1 MEIFHIIIIGI
12 VSCLAM
18 DMWQRLLKLLYDIN
32 PSDWGVVGRW
42 FVLVVFR
49 GKIYNPTID
58 EEVPIK
64 NELMI
69 GWIVHYSVA
78 ILYSVFFF
86 ILLKYEICVASLMN
100 GIIFGLI
107 SVIIPWFFF
116 MPVLGKGFLGIKTPS
131 PFLACSLAV
140 GSHIAI
146 GASIGGF
153 YQIFGY

>member
-1 MEIFHIIIIGI
+1 MEIFHVVIIGI
-12 VSCLAM
+12 ASCVVM
-18 DMWQRLLKLLYDIN
+18 DVWQRLLKLLYSIN
-32 PSDWGVVGRW
+32 PSDWSVVGRW
-42 FVLVVFR
+42 FVLVVSDR
-49 GKIYNPTID
+49 QIYNPTID
-58 EEVPIK
+58 QVAPIK

-78 ILYSVFFF
+78 IFYSIFFY
-86 ILLKYEICVASLMN
+86 ILLAYGICSASLIN

-107 SVIIPWFFF
+107 SVVVPWFFF
-116 MPVLGKGFLGIKTPS
+116 MPVLGKGFLGMKTPS
-131 PFLACSLAV
+131 PLMACSLAV

>member
-12 VSCLAM
+12 VSCVVM
-18 DMWQRLLKLLYDIN
+18 DLWQKLLKLLYSIN
-32 PSDWGVVGRW
+32 PSDWSVVGRW
-42 FVLVVFR
+42 FVLVVSDR
-49 GKIYNPTID
+49 QIYNPTID
-58 EEVPIK
+58 QVAPIK

-78 ILYSVFFF
+78 ILYSIFFY
-86 ILLKYEICVASLMN
+86 ILLEYGICSASFTN

-107 SVIIPWFFF
+107 SVVVPWFFF
-116 MPVLGKGFLGIKTPS
+116 MPVLGKGFLGMKAPS
-131 PFLACSLAV
+131 PIMACSLAV

>member
-1 MEIFHIIIIGI
+1 MEIFHIVIIGI

-42 FVLVVFR
+42 FVLVVSR
-49 GKIYNPTID
+49 GKIYNPNID

-86 ILLKYEICVASLMN
+86 ILLKYEICGASLMN

-116 MPVLGKGFLGIKTPS
+116 MPVLGKGFLGMKTPS
-131 PFLACSLAV
+131 PLMACSLAV

-146 GASIGGF
+146 GAPICGF
-153 YQIFGY
+153 YQIFG

>member
-1 MEIFHIIIIGI
+1 MEIFHVVIIGI
-12 VSCLAM
+12 ASCVVM
-18 DMWQRLLKLLYDIN
+18 DVWQRLLKLLYSIN
-32 PSDWGVVGRW
+32 PSDWSVVGRW
-42 FVLVVFR
+42 FVLVVSDR
-49 GKIYNPTID
+49 RIYNPTID
-58 EEVPIK
+58 QVAPIK

-78 ILYSVFFF
+78 ILYSIFFY
-86 ILLKYEICVASLMN
+86 ILLEYGICTASLIN

-107 SVIIPWFFF
+107 SVVVPWFFF
-116 MPVLGKGFLGIKTPS
+116 MPVLGKGFLGMKTPS
-131 PFLACSLAV
+131 PLMACSLAV

>member
-1 MEIFHIIIIGI
+1 MEIFHIVIIGI

-78 ILYSVFFF
+78 ILYSIFFY
-86 ILLKYEICVASLMN
+86 ILLEYGICTASLIN

-107 SVIIPWFFF
+107 SVVVPWFFF
-116 MPVLGKGFLGIKTPS
+116 MPVLGKGFLGMKTPS
-131 PFLACSLAV
+131 PLMACSLAV

-146 GASIGGF
+146 GASIGCF

>member
-86 ILLKYEICVASLMN
+86 ILLKYEICGASLMN

>member
-1 MEIFHIIIIGI
+1 MEIFHVVIIGI
-12 VSCLAM
+12 ASCVVM
-18 DMWQRLLKLLYDIN
+18 DVWQRLLKLLYSIN
-32 PSDWGVVGRW
+32 PSDWSVVGRW
-42 FVLVVFR
+42 FVLVVLER
-49 GKIYNPTID
+49 QIYNPTID
-58 EEVPIK
+58 QVAPIK

-78 ILYSVFFF
+78 ILYSIFFY
-86 ILLKYEICVASLMN
+86 ILLEYGICTASLIN

-107 SVIIPWFFF
+107 SVVVPWFFF
-116 MPVLGKGFLGIKTPS
+116 MPVLGKGFLGMKTPS
-131 PFLACSLAV
+131 PLMACSLAV

>member
-1 MEIFHIIIIGI
+1 MEIFHIVIIGI

-42 FVLVVFR
+42 FVLVVSR
-49 GKIYNPTID
+49 RKIYNPTID

-86 ILLKYEICVASLMN
+86 ILLKYEICGASLMN

-116 MPVLGKGFLGIKTPS
+116 MPVLGKGFFGIKTPS
-131 PFLACSLAV
+131 PFMACSLAV

-146 GASIGGF
+146 GAPIGGF

>member
-1 MEIFHIIIIGI
+1 MEIFHIVIIGI

-42 FVLVVFR
+42 FLLVVSR

-58 EEVPIK
+58 EETPIK

-86 ILLKYEICVASLMN
+86 ILLVFLEDGSNPFYIAKRIGLKGKEFN
-100 GIIFGLI
+100 IIKII
-107 SVIIPWFFF
+107 S
-116 MPVLGKGFLGIKTPS
+116 
-131 PFLACSLAV
+131 
-140 GSHIAI
+140 
-146 GASIGGF
+146 
-153 YQIFGY
+153 

>member
-1 MEIFHIIIIGI
+1 MEIFHVVIIGI
-12 VSCLAM
+12 ASCVVM
-18 DMWQRLLKLLYDIN
+18 DVWQRLLKLLYSIN
-32 PSDWGVVGRW
+32 PSDWSVVGRW
-42 FVLVVFR
+42 FVLVVSDR
-49 GKIYNPTID
+49 QIYNPTID
-58 EEVPIK
+58 QVAPIK

-78 ILYSVFFF
+78 ILYSIFFY
-86 ILLKYEICVASLMN
+86 ILLEYGICTASLIN

-107 SVIIPWFFF
+107 SVVVPWFFF
-116 MPVLGKGFLGIKTPS
+116 MPVLGKGFLGMKTPS
-131 PFLACSLAV
+131 PLMACSLAV

>member
-1 MEIFHIIIIGI
+1 MEIFHIVIIGI

-42 FVLVVFR
+42 FVLVVSR

-58 EEVPIK
+58 KEVPIK

-86 ILLKYEICVASLMN
+86 ILLKYEICGASLMN

-131 PFLACSLAV
+131 PFMACSLAV

>member
-1 MEIFHIIIIGI
+1 MEIFHIVIIGI
-12 VSCLAM
+12 VSCVVM
-18 DMWQRLLKLLYDIN
+18 DLWQRLLKLLYSIN
-32 PSDWGVVGRW
+32 PSDWSVVGRW
-42 FVLVVFR
+42 FVLVVSDR
-49 GKIYNPTID
+49 QIYNPTID
-58 EEVPIK
+58 QVVPIK

-78 ILYSVFFF
+78 IVYSIFFY
-86 ILLKYEICVASLMN
+86 ILLEYGICTASLID

-107 SVIIPWFFF
+107 SVVVPWFFF
-116 MPVLGKGFLGIKTPS
+116 MPVLGKGFLGMKTPS
-131 PFLACSLAV
+131 PLIACSLAV

>member
-1 MEIFHIIIIGI
+1 MEIFHIVIIGI

-49 GKIYNPTID
+49 RKIYNPTID

-86 ILLKYEICVASLMN
+86 ILLKYEICGASLMN

>member
-1 MEIFHIIIIGI
+1 MEIFHIVIIGI
-12 VSCLAM
+12 VSCVVM
-18 DMWQRLLKLLYDIN
+18 DLWQRLLKLIYSIN
-32 PSDWGVVGRW
+32 PSDWSVVGRW
-42 FVLVVFR
+42 FVLVVSNR
-49 GKIYNPTID
+49 QIYNPAID
-58 EEVPIK
+58 QIAPIK

-78 ILYSVFFF
+78 ILYSIFFY
-86 ILLKYEICVASLMN
+86 ILLEYGICTASLIN

-107 SVIIPWFFF
+107 SVVVPWFFF
-116 MPVLGKGFLGIKTPS
+116 MPVLGKGFLGMKTPS
-131 PFLACSLAV
+131 PLMACSLAV

>member
-1 MEIFHIIIIGI
+1 MEIFHIVVIGI
-12 VSCLAM
+12 VSCVVM
-18 DMWQRLLKLLYDIN
+18 DLWQRLLKLLYSIN
-32 PSDWGVVGRW
+32 PSDWSVVGRW
-42 FVLVVFR
+42 FVLVVLER
-49 GKIYNPTID
+49 QIYNPTID
-58 EEVPIK
+58 QVAPIK

-78 ILYSVFFF
+78 ILYSIFFF
-86 ILLKYEICVASLMN
+86 ILLEYGICSASLFN

-107 SVIIPWFFF
+107 SVIVPWFFF
-116 MPVLGKGFLGIKTPS
+116 MPVLGKGFLGMKTPS
-131 PFLACSLAV
+131 PLMACSLAV

>member
-1 MEIFHIIIIGI
+1 MEIFHIVIIGI

-58 EEVPIK
+58 EEVSIK

-78 ILYSVFFF
+78 ILYSV
-86 ILLKYEICVASLMN
+86 
-100 GIIFGLI
+100 
-107 SVIIPWFFF
+107 FFF

>member
-1 MEIFHIIIIGI
+1 MEIFHIVIIGI
-12 VSCLAM
+12 VSCLSM

-86 ILLKYEICVASLMN
+86 ILLKYEICGASLMN

-116 MPVLGKGFLGIKTPS
+116 MPVLGKGFLGIKTQS
-131 PFLACSLAV
+131 PFMACSLAV

-146 GASIGGF
+146 GAPIGGF

>member
-1 MEIFHIIIIGI
+1 MEIFHIVIIGI

-18 DMWQRLLKLLYDIN
+18 DMWQRLLKLLYNIN

-42 FVLVVFR
+42 FVLVVSR

-58 EEVPIK
+58 EESPIK

-86 ILLKYEICVASLMN
+86 ILLKYEICGASLMN

-131 PFLACSLAV
+131 PFMACSLAV

>member
-1 MEIFHIIIIGI
+1 MEIFHIVIIGI
-12 VSCLAM
+12 VSCVVM
-18 DMWQRLLKLLYDIN
+18 DLWQRLLKLLYSIN
-32 PSDWGVVGRW
+32 PSDWSVVGRW
-42 FVLVVFR
+42 FVLVVLDR
-49 GKIYNPTID
+49 QIYNPTID
-58 EEVPIK
+58 QVAPIK

-78 ILYSVFFF
+78 ILYSIFFY
-86 ILLKYEICVASLMN
+86 ILLAYGICTASLIN

-107 SVIIPWFFF
+107 SVVVPWFFF
-116 MPVLGKGFLGIKTPS
+116 MPVLGKGFLGMKTPS
-131 PFLACSLAV
+131 PLMACSLAV

>member
-1 MEIFHIIIIGI
+1 MEIFHIVIIGI
-12 VSCLAM
+12 VSCVVM
-18 DMWQRLLKLLYDIN
+18 DVWQRLLKLLYSIN
-32 PSDWGVVGRW
+32 PSDWSVVGRW
-42 FVLVVFR
+42 FVLVVSER
-49 GKIYNPTID
+49 QIYNPTID
-58 EEVPIK
+58 QATPIK

-78 ILYSVFFF
+78 ILYSIFFY
-86 ILLKYEICVASLMN
+86 ILLEYGICSASLIN

-107 SVIIPWFFF
+107 SVVVPWFFF
-116 MPVLGKGFLGIKTPS
+116 MPVLGKGFLVMKTPS
-131 PFLACSLAV
+131 PLMACSLAV

>member
-1 MEIFHIIIIGI
+1 MEIFHVVIIGI
-12 VSCLAM
+12 ASCVVM
-18 DMWQRLLKLLYDIN
+18 DVWQRLLKLLYSIN
-32 PSDWGVVGRW
+32 PSDWSVVGRW
-42 FVLVVFR
+42 FVLVVSDR
-49 GKIYNPTID
+49 QIYNPTID
-58 EEVPIK
+58 QVAPIK

-78 ILYSVFFF
+78 ILYSIFFY
-86 ILLKYEICVASLMN
+86 ILLEYGICTASLIN

-107 SVIIPWFFF
+107 SVIVPWFFF
-116 MPVLGKGFLGIKTPS
+116 MPVLGKGFLGMKTPS
-131 PFLACSLAV
+131 PLMACSLAV

>member
-1 MEIFHIIIIGI
+1 MEIFHIVIIGI

-86 ILLKYEICVASLMN
+86 ILLKYEICGASLMN
-100 GIIFGLI
+100 GIVFGLI

-131 PFLACSLAV
+131 PFMACSLAV